1 MSPLSSSDNRLHLA
15 VAGPAN
21 PYAVLRP
28 EHLPLL
34 HTLRQGAT
42 AGEAAAAL
50 GVALADLHATLTSL
64 ERYGLLELR
73 GGLWSPTFVVLAADE
88 VQSCDAQAQELGRQL
103 ARAVQRLEPQVA
115 EAFEQLGRGPDAHLY
130 DEGFLLVAD
139 RVLDVGLLDALAQD
153 GRLMPPAPPRP
164 NPAQPDARYYLWLIA
179 GGPELLGQYGQRTTP
194 LPWPGWD
201 VVTFGRYTP
210 QRAAQEMA
218 LVRAAEQDPAAG
230 PQALAAT
237 VGLPCYAHV
246 AASAW
251 DSAARRVAAKAQAV
265 YLANEPQLRALW
277 QGTAAG
283 QRRPDDFGE
292 FFCWY
297 HHIAYAH
304 AIDALGAA
312 GMFAIPPSG
321 FTTALWQ
328 TSQPSG
334 AF

>member
-21 PYAVLRP
+21 PYAVLRS

-34 HTLRQGAT
+34 HRLRAGAT

-50 GVALADLHATLTSL
+50 GVALADLHATLTLL

-73 GGLWSPTFVVLAADE
+73 GGLWSPTFVVLSADE
-88 VQSCDAQAQELGRQL
+88 VLRCDAHAREVGQHL
-103 ARAVQRLEPQVA
+103 ASEVQRRMPQLA
-115 EAFEQLGRGPDAHLY
+115 EAFQQLDRPPAANLHQ
-130 DEGFLLVAD
+130 EGFLLIAD
-139 RVLDVGLLDALAQD
+139 RLLDVGLLDALAQD

-164 NPAQPDARYYLWLIA
+164 NPAQPDARYYLWLIS

-210 QRAAQEMA
+210 QRSIQEA
-218 LVRAAEQDPAAG
+218 EIVRAAERDPAAG
-230 PQALAAT
+230 PQALGAT

-246 AASAW
+246 VASAW
-251 DSAARRVAAKAQAV
+251 DSAARRVAAEAQTV

-312 GMFAIPPSG
+312 GMFAIPHSG
-321 FTTALWQ
+321 FTSALWQ
-328 TSQPSG
+328 TSQPGG